1 MVQQRLASFQQ
12 SRRPVHRKK
21 KRFQLSITPPGDSSN
36 TTNRSHPFFSRAKK
50 ISNKPQINQV
60 ITKRALIEKYV
71 NQIEA
76 LKADLAASQQKN
88 GVYMDPSEYEKMK
101 EDLEALNLEKEQ
113 RLVKDAQ
120 IDEAMQKLRDEID
133 EQIQKNEGRKFNP
146 FSNN

>member
-1 MVQQRLASFQQ
+1 MHHFNNLAGQYIARRNAFNSRLLRQ
-12 SRRPVHRKK
+12 V
-21 KRFQLSITPPGDSSN
+21 IPPPPPTGLIN
-36 TTNRSHPFFSRAKK
+36 FSRAKK

-133 EQIQKNEGRKFNP
+133 EQIQKNEGTKF
-146 FSNN
+146 

>member
-1 MVQQRLASFQQ
+1 M
-12 SRRPVHRKK
+12 
-21 KRFQLSITPPGDSSN
+21 
-36 TTNRSHPFFSRAKK
+36 
-50 ISNKPQINQV
+50 
-60 ITKRALIEKYV
+60 

-120 IDEAMQKLRDEID
+120 IEEAMQILRDEID
-133 EQIQKNEGRKFNP
+133 EQILKNEGTNLSAFSTANLP
-146 FSNN
+146 F